1 MKVVLEIVL
10 IVLDIYSWVM
20 IAMIIGSWL
29 IAFNVINTR
38 NQLVDTIW
46 RTLLSLTEPVL
57 RPIRRL
63 LPRMQIDLSPIVV
76 FLAIY
81 AVPPGDHPLHLSLRF
96 LSRSALVARL
106 AA

>member
-1 MKVVLEIVL
+1 MRVILEVIL

-29 IAFNVINTR
+29 IAFNVLNTR
-38 NQLVDTIW
+38 NQIVDTIW
-46 RTLLSLTEPVL
+46 RTLNSLTEPVL

-76 FLAIY
+76 FIGIY
-81 AVPPGDHPLHLSLRF
+81 AIRQIIIYYIYPHVF
-96 LSRSALVARL
+96 
-106 AA
+106 